1 MKIISYSGIDAPAI
15 TIERP
20 TDLYPALD
28 WIHTQMC
35 DHMENGNDK
44 NGEFK
49 RCAAF
54 ISKLMDKVEEN
65 GFGNYDDIESV
76 EY

>member
-1 MKIISYSGIDAPAI
+1 MLFRS
-15 TIERP
+15 
-20 TDLYPALD
+20 
-28 WIHTQMC
+28 IHTQMC
-35 DHMENGNDK
+35 DHIENGNDK
-44 NGEFK
+44 NGEFE
-49 RCAAF
+49 RCATF

>member
-44 NGEFK
+44 NGEFE
-49 RCAAF
+49 RCAIF
-54 ISKLMDKVEEN
+54 IEKLMNQTESA
-65 GFGNYDDIESV
+65 GFGNDDDIDSV